1 MVKSSKKWI
10 WAATCASALL
20 FALPKPG
27 QARVSMEEYQQ
38 TEITVSG
45 QVRSP
50 QGEAIAGV
58 TVRYGGAEA
67 STDQNGRFSIQLAA
81 AGDVVFSAVGY
92 APHTERVTRDTVLN
106 VVLQA
111 GDSTLEEVVVIGYG
125 SVKRKDLTGAVAS
138 VKAEEIAM
146 APVANPIEALQGRVA
161 GVDIAR
167 ESGQANSGASI
178 LLRGNRS
185 LTAGSEPL
193 YIIDGTPGSIT
204 NLNPNDIESIDI
216 LKDAASTA
224 IYGSAGANGVF
235 IITTKKA
242 KVGRVS
248 VNFDAYAGVN
258 ANGRYPSALQQDT
271 WLQYLEDGFVATNG
285 RPSADRNE
293 LLTAW
298 SLNPEQVNP
307 YIENGKWIDWVD
319 ETLRTGVQQN
329 YLLSVNGGTEK
340 TQGYFSL
347 GYNSTKGIY
356 RRDQSDLF
364 TVRAGATS
372 KIAKWFTGGI
382 VTGLT
387 WRDNESRPSRLN
399 KTFDM
404 APIGEVYDANGN
416 INVYPVEGMTMPSLL
431 ADDIPNTLR
440 QNSKQ
445 LAVTVN
451 PYVDVDIAKGLT
463 FRSILG
469 ATLSNRRTG
478 NFNSDRTYMM
488 LTGSSTPIRNGSYET
503 ALAYNYVWENILNY
517 ETKLGQDHDLSATLV
532 SSWAD
537 NQSESSYAYSEG
549 FLYDEYEFYA
559 LQGGTKANVMSGYRT
574 TKRMS
579 VASRINYGYK
589 GRYLLTLTQRT
600 DGVSQLARRWDT
612 FLAAAGA
619 WRISDEN
626 FMQGTRDMLSD
637 LKLRVSYGVSGNSGI
652 DPYSTRTEVTSSGL
666 DQINLGGGVLPVAV
680 LTQAVGNPDLTW
692 EKSYNFNLGL
702 DFGLFNNRI
711 TGAIEWYDTDTRDVL
726 YARDMPFSSGGFT
739 PKLPYKMTA
748 NLARMNNRGVE
759 VTLTGNNVL
768 NGDAFKWNST
778 VTFAH
783 NREQVRSID
792 LGSGVSVDDLIS
804 LGLFMGRPS
813 NTLYGYKKLGIWQ
826 ENEAADAAAFGLL
839 PGDVK
844 TQSNLTRVS
853 EGIWMDYTGET
864 PVEYTADNPAP
875 ISPDDRVILGQ
886 GSPKWTGGWQNTF
899 TYKGFDLNVFTIARW
914 GHHIDAELLG
924 YFDYRAINIPS
935 AYNYWTPENPTND
948 YPRPYLNRTTNHS
961 DPLLGMNTVDASF
974 IKIKN
979 ISLGYTLPESVT
991 NGIKLSNC
999 RIYATM
1005 YNPIIF
1011 TRSHLLEGMDPETG
1025 ASDSFPLYRQMVF
1038 GVNLSF

>member
-20 FALPKPG
+20 FALPMPG
-27 QARVSMEEYQQ
+27 QARVAMEYQQ

-45 QVRSP
+45 QVRSS

-67 STDQNGRFSIQLAA
+67 STDQNGRFSFQMAT

-92 APHTERVTRDTVLN
+92 APHTERVTQDTVLN

-111 GDSTLEEVVVIGYG
+111 GESTLEEVVVIGYG

-167 ESGQANSGASI
+167 ESGQANSGSSI

-193 YIIDGTPGSIT
+193 YIIDGIPGSIT

-258 ANGRYPSALQQDT
+258 ANGRYPSALQQDS

-307 YIENGKWIDWVD
+307 YIDSGKWIDWVD

-329 YLLSVNGGTEK
+329 YSLSVNGGTEK

-356 RRDQSDLF
+356 RSDQSDLF
-364 TVRAGATS
+364 TARAGATS
-372 KIAKWFTGGI
+372 KIAEWFTGGI

-404 APIGEVYDANGN
+404 APIGEVYDAMGN

-431 ADDIPNTLR
+431 ADDIPHTLR

-451 PYVDVDIAKGLT
+451 PYVDVDITKGLT

-517 ETKLGQDHDLSATLV
+517 ETKLGQNHDLSATLV

-537 NQSESSYAYSEG
+537 NQSESSYAYNEG

-559 LQGGTKANVMSGYRT
+559 LQGGTKANVMSGYST

-626 FMQGTRDMLSD
+626 FMQGTRDVLSD

-692 EKSYNFNLGL
+692 EKSYNFNVGL
-702 DFGLFNNRI
+702 DFGFFNNRI
-711 TGAIEWYDTDTRDVL
+711 TGAVEWYDTDTRDVL
-726 YARDMPFSSGGFT
+726 YARDLPFSSGGFT

-748 NLARMNNRGVE
+748 NLARMNNRGIE
-759 VTLTGNNVL
+759 VTLTGNNIL
-768 NGDAFKWNST
+768 NGEAFKWNST
-778 VTFAH
+778 MTFAH

-792 LGSGVSVDDLIS
+792 LGSGISVDDLIS

-813 NTLYGYKKLGIWQ
+813 NTLYGYKKIGIWQ
-826 ENEAADAAAFGLL
+826 EGEAADAAAFGLL

-844 TQSNLTRVS
+844 TQSNLTKTSDGVWVDG
-853 EGIWMDYTGET
+853 EG
-864 PVEYTADNPAP
+864 VEYSADNPYS

-886 GSPKWTGGWQNTF
+886 GSPKWTAGWQNTF
-899 TYKGFDLNVFTIARW
+899 NYKGFDLNIFTIARW

-924 YFDYRAINIPS
+924 YFDYRSINIPS

-961 DPLLGMNTVDASF
+961 NPLLGMNTVDASF

-979 ISLGYTLPESVT
+979 ISLGYTLPESIT